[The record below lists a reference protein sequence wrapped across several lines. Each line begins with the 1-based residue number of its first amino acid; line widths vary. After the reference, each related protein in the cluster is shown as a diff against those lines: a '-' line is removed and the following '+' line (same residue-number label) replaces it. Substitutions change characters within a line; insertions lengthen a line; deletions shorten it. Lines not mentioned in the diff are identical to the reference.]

1 MGISYFLP
9 LAHYTCPDFSPPS
22 PQQPPACFCLYSFWL
37 SFIWSVC
44 SGSCLCSQTQAK
56 PCLKRGKKIHI
67 ICYSAFRH
75 CEDTQRW
82 TTYLPQGSFGL
93 ARWLCCSWACGEAGR
108 ALWRERTAKPQ
119 LTTKEAKEKG
129 KGWGLNA
136 PFQGRTQWSNFLPLG
151 RYLPVGP
158 RDCNMSQHCRDWVY
172 WSH

>member
-93 ARWLCCSWACGEAGR
+93 ARWLLLLG
-108 ALWRERTAKPQ
+108 LWISREGIVEGAHSKTSAYNQ
-119 LTTKEAKEKG
+119 GSKG
-129 KGWGLNA
+129 KGEGLRS
-136 PFQGRTQWSNFLPLG
+136 QCSLPG
-151 RYLPVGP
+151 AYPVIQFSSSRSLPSS
-158 RDCNMSQHCRDWVY
+158 RAMWL
-172 WSH
+172 